1 VTYGGDYALPI
12 DPLGGSIALHLD
24 GRSQTKQFGDPT
36 GSAYTVIGGYTLV
49 NGSVGF
55 RSRRGWEIAVF
66 TRNLFDRNYIQNVTI
81 QAGNTGLI
89 LATPSDPR
97 TVGVTFR
104 ARQ

>member
-1 VTYGGDYALPI
+1 
-12 DPLGGSIALHLD
+12 
-24 GRSQTKQFGDPT
+24 
-36 GSAYTVIGGYTLV
+36 
-49 NGSVGF
+49 
-55 RSRRGWEIAVF
+55 
-66 TRNLFDRNYIQNVTI
+66 VTI